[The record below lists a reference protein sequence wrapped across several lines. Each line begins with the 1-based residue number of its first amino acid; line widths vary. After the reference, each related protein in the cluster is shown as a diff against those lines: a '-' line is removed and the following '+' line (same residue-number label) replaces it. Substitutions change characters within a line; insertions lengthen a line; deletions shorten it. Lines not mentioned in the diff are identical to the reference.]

1 MTNEIVQSAANIPA
15 ALGKEKLMEFLKIS
29 GVAQKLNDEEK
40 LQFVEIAQAYGLNPF
55 KREIYCNTYGEGQYR
70 QTSIITGYEVYIKR
84 AERTGKLNGWTVD
97 VDGEGDDMKA
107 TITVYRKDWDKP
119 FKHVAFLPECI
130 QYSKKTGKPNAIW
143 AKMPRFMLRKVA
155 IAQGFRLCFS
165 DELGGMPYTAD
176 ELPEPEKDVKKTAA
190 KSAAVEAEVV
200 DKEIYELPQDV
211 VSALEQAQTRAQLKA
226 TIYDVIHALGDA
238 YKATLNDYY
247 RKHAGALPEA

>member
-40 LQFVEIAQAYGLNPF
+40 IQFVEIAQAYGLNPF

-84 AERTGKLNGWTVD
+84 AERTDKLNGWTVD

-107 TITVYRKDWDKP
+107 TITIYRKDWDKP

-176 ELPEPEKDVKKTAA
+176 ELPQEEKSESKAKAA
-190 KSAAVEAEVV
+190 KAETVEAAVVE
-200 DKEIYELPQDV
+200 EIYELPADV
-211 VSALEQAQTRAQLKA
+211 MHALEMAQTRAQLKA